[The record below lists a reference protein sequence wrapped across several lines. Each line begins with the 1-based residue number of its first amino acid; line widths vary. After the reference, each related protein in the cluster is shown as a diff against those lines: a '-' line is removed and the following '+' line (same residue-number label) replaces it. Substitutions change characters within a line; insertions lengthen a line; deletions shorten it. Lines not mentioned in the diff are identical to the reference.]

1 MMSENSISSYW
12 SLSEFLNLV
21 ELRSQ
26 CWCFV
31 ELGRTAGFAIP
42 HNEMILFY
50 AVLSGAATLAD
61 THSGDTLLPSGEIVM
76 ILSGEAHAVRV
87 EHGGT
92 TKVLEFLHNGEYVDI
107 PPTFTLGRGRNAT
120 RLLCGR
126 LKVRWPGGQR
136 PKMLPPMLRLK
147 ASQGIVNFPS
157 LEDSAKRS
165 GAAAVLT
172 HSALALF
179 LVAFRNHPECEQIF
193 NDSSLHDPIS
203 RAVQFMETHPFAEW
217 TVARLAR
224 KVGLG
229 RSKFAALF
237 VTKIGKTPMLF
248 LAEKRMRYTA
258 HLLQK
263 TDLKIAEISE
273 RVGYRS
279 VAAFTRRCI
288 AYFGQSP
295 GRIRKDI
302 ARTGATAY
310 SGDLAYHSPSDDE
323 VPHRMRIAMTSDD
336 QL

>member
-1 MMSENSISSYW
+1 MTAEQSTSTYW
-12 SLSEFLNLV
+12 SLSEFLNLL

-31 ELGRTAGFAIP
+31 ELGRSGGFAIP
-42 HNEMILFY
+42 HNEMIMFY
-50 AVLSGAATLAD
+50 AVLDGTATLAD
-61 THSGDTLLPSGEIVM
+61 PNAGDLHLATGEIVM
-76 ILSGEAHAVRV
+76 ILSGNAHAVRS
-87 EHGGT
+87 EHGH

-107 PPTFTLGRGRNAT
+107 PPTFSLSRGRAGG

-136 PKMLPPMLRLK
+136 PKMLPPVLRLK
-147 ASQGIVNFPS
+147 ASDGIVNFQS
-157 LEDSAKRS
+157 LQESATRS
-165 GAAAVLT
+165 GAAALLT

-179 LVAFRNHPECEQIF
+179 LFAFRNHPECEQIF
-193 NDSSLHDPIS
+193 NESSLHDPIS
-203 RAVQFMETHPFAEW
+203 RALQFMDTHPFADW

-237 VTKIGKTPMLF
+237 ATKIGKTPMLF
-248 LAEKRMRYTA
+248 LAEKRMNHTV
-258 HLLQK
+258 HLLEK

-288 AYFGQSP
+288 AFFGRSP
-295 GRIRKDI
+295 GKIRRDMAI
-302 ARTGATAY
+302 
-310 SGDLAYHSPSDDE
+310 
-323 VPHRMRIAMTSDD
+323 HRAGTSH
-336 QL
+336 

>member
-1 MMSENSISSYW
+1 MTAEQSTSTYW
-12 SLSEFLNLV
+12 SLSEFLNLL

-31 ELGRTAGFAIP
+31 ELGRSGGFAIP
-42 HNEMILFY
+42 HNEMIMFY
-50 AVLSGAATLAD
+50 AVLDGTATLAD
-61 THSGDTLLPSGEIVM
+61 PNAGDLHLATGEIVM
-76 ILSGEAHAVRV
+76 ILSGNAHAVRS
-87 EHGGT
+87 EHGP

-107 PPTFTLGRGRNAT
+107 PPTFSLSRGRAGS

-136 PKMLPPMLRLK
+136 PKMLPPVLRLK
-147 ASQGIVNFPS
+147 ASDGIVNFQS
-157 LEDSAKRS
+157 LQESATRS
-165 GAAAVLT
+165 GAAALLT

-179 LVAFRNHPECEQIF
+179 LFAFRNHPECEQIF
-193 NDSSLHDPIS
+193 NESSLHDPIS
-203 RAVQFMETHPFAEW
+203 RALQFMDTHPFADW

-237 VTKIGKTPMLF
+237 ATKIGKTPMLF
-248 LAEKRMRYTA
+248 LAEKRMNHTA
-258 HLLQK
+258 HLLEK

-288 AYFGQSP
+288 AFFGRSP
-295 GRIRKDI
+295 GKIRRDMAI
-302 ARTGATAY
+302 RRAGT
-310 SGDLAYHSPSDDE
+310 
-323 VPHRMRIAMTSDD
+323 PH
-336 QL
+336 

>member
-1 MMSENSISSYW
+1 MTPERSPATFW

-31 ELGRTAGFAIP
+31 ELGRAGGFALP

-50 AVLSGAATLAD
+50 AVLKGTAKLTD
-61 THSGDTLLPSGEIVM
+61 TNSGDTPLPTGDIVM
-76 ILSGEAHAVRV
+76 ILSGDAHALRG
-87 EHGGT
+87 ENGGP
-92 TKVLEFLHNGEYVDI
+92 TKALDFLHKGEYVDV
-107 PPTFTLGRGRNAT
+107 PPTFNSSRGRVTT

-136 PKMLPPMLRLK
+136 PKSLPPILRIK
-147 ASQGIVNFPS
+147 ASEGIINFQS
-157 LEDSAKRS
+157 LEISATRS

-172 HSALALF
+172 RSALALF
-179 LVAFRNHPECEQIF
+179 LYAFRNHPECEQIF
-193 NDSSLHDPIS
+193 NESSLHDPIS
-203 RAVQFMETHPFAEW
+203 RAQQFMETHPFADW
-217 TVARLAR
+217 TVARLAS

-237 VTKIGKTPMLF
+237 VAKVGKTPMQF
-248 LAEKRMRYTA
+248 LGEKQMRYTA
-258 HLLQK
+258 HLLEK
-263 TDLKIAEISE
+263 TDLKISEISE

-295 GRIRKDI
+295 GK
-302 ARTGATAY
+302 
-310 SGDLAYHSPSDDE
+310 
-323 VPHRMRIAMTSDD
+323 MRRAMTARLGPTAGSTDPTV
-336 QL
+336 QRVTPA